1 MKKLLISIILGL
13 FSFSA
18 NADHE
23 TQMLGEVYFQNVPA
37 LCGTPESIQAYTDH
51 YDMKPVYISLGRE
64 GMVSEGMAVY
74 MMTIMMNSDFT
85 ESMSVIDV
93 PSGTERCILYH
104 TFDLT
109 RVDKTR

>member
-1 MKKLLISIILGL
+1 MKKFLIGLILGL
-13 FSFSA
+13 FSFSV

-23 TQMLGEVYFQNVPA
+23 TQMQGEVYFQNVPA
-37 LCGTPESIQAYTDH
+37 LCGTPEAIQAYTDH

-64 GMVSEGMAVY
+64 GMKGTGMAVY

-109 RVDKTR
+109 RVDKTK

>member
-1 MKKLLISIILGL
+1 MK
-13 FSFSA
+13 
-18 NADHE
+18 
-23 TQMLGEVYFQNVPA
+23 
-37 LCGTPESIQAYTDH
+37 GT
-51 YDMKPVYISLGRE
+51 
-64 GMVSEGMAVY
+64 GMAVY

-109 RVDKTR
+109 RVDKTK